1 MDFDSI
7 WKDEENFYNV
17 TVGSNRTDEYE
28 EGQLEADSTEE
39 ESEAETE
46 FEAEA
51 ASFDSSIPENMLNY
65 FLSTER
71 GNRMKFLRSLSLRNK
86 AKNSQLSDTR
96 RNIKRKH
103 SITPKRK
110 HKKERVR
117 GGGYQ
122 KTKRIIYLRP

>member
-1 MDFDSI
+1 MMDFDSI
-7 WKDEENFYNV
+7 WKDEDNFHNV

-28 EGQLEADSTEE
+28 EGKMETDSTEE
-39 ESEAETE
+39 ESEEESET
-46 FEAEA
+46 EA

-71 GNRMKFLRSLSLRNK
+71 GNRMKFLRSLSLRNN

-96 RNIKRKH
+96 RNTKRKH

-110 HKKERVR
+110 HKKGRVR
-117 GGGYQ
+117 GGGYH
-122 KTKRIIYLRP
+122 KTKRIVYLKP

>member
-1 MDFDSI
+1 MMDFDSI
-7 WKDEENFYNV
+7 WKDEDNFYNV
-17 TVGSNRTDEYE
+17 TVGSNRTNEYE
-28 EGQLEADSTEE
+28 EGKMETDSTEE
-39 ESEAETE
+39 ESETE

-110 HKKERVR
+110 HKKGRVR

>member
-1 MDFDSI
+1 MMNFDSI
-7 WKDEENFYNV
+7 WKDEDNFHNV

-28 EGQLEADSTEE
+28 EGKMEIDSTEE
-39 ESEAETE
+39 ESEEESET
-46 FEAEA
+46 EA

>member
-1 MDFDSI
+1 MMDFDSI
-7 WKDEENFYNV
+7 WKDEDNFYNV
-17 TVGSNRTDEYE
+17 TVGSNRTDQYE
-28 EGQLEADSTEE
+28 EGQLEVDSTEE
-39 ESEAETE
+39 ES
-46 FEAEA
+46 EA

-110 HKKERVR
+110 HKKGRVR